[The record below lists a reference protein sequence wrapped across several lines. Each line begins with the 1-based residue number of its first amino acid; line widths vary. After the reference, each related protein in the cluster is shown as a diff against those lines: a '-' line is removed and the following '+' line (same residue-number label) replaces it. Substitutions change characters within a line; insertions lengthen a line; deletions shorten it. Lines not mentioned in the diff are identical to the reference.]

1 MGEYER
7 LIIMGNEWKEGTG
20 FFKGQKFRK
29 NPDGT
34 KDTKYDQ
41 NGTTVKE
48 QKKYPQNI
56 YRVID
61 KKTGKVTETFTDSE
75 KYIWVDSETTVG
87 ELERKGASEHPSL
100 AKKVYDSKDKKRKRG
115 KQGAKRK
122 QGKKASKKT
131 YSKGGGVRKPKY

>member
-1 MGEYER
+1 
-7 LIIMGNEWKEGTG
+7 MGNEWKEGTG

-34 KDTKYDQ
+34 EDTKYDQ

-56 YRVID
+56 YRIID

-100 AKKVYDSKDKKRKRG
+100 AKKVYDSKDKKLKRRK
-115 KQGAKRK
+115 KV
-122 QGKKASKKT
+122 SKKGYKKGQSVSK
-131 YSKGGGVRKPKY
+131 YSKGGGVRPAKYKI